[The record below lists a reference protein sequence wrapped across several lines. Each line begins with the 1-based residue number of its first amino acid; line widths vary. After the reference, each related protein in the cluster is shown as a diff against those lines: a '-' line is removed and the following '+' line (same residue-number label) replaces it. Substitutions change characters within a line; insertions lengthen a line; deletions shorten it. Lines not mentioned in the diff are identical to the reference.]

1 MTTILIAVASFFGF
15 IVAYHSYGR
24 WLARKIFSLNPVT
37 PTPSHTLADGK
48 DYVATKPAVLFGHHF
63 SSIAGT
69 GPIVGPAI
77 AVLWGWLPALLWVV
91 FGSIFV
97 GAVHDFG
104 TLVVSI
110 RHRGQS
116 IGDVSGKMVSKRCR
130 LLFLSIL
137 FFTLTLVVAV
147 FGLVIA
153 TLFSIY
159 PESVFSVWFA
169 MPLAVVIGLLI
180 YKTKLPLA
188 IPSIIALFLLYFT
201 VYLGV
206 YHLPLSLPF
215 PLFPGE
221 GASLMESLHSSVGF
235 WTVFILLY
243 CFIASVL
250 PVWLLLQP
258 RDYISALQL
267 YVALGA
273 LMAGLF
279 VAAPPIVT
287 KVVGSAG
294 AGAPPIM
301 PFLFITIACGAVSG
315 FHSVVSSGTSSKQ
328 IDRESDAHFIGYG
341 SMLVEAMLAI
351 LVIFSCVAGIGML
364 VKVDGETLTGSA
376 AFLHYYGVGWDK
388 MSLAQTIAVFV
399 QGAGNLIAS
408 LGIPRELACGVVAV
422 MIAGF
427 AMTSIDTSTRLN
439 RYVIQEIGS
448 AVNVKALGN
457 KYVATLVAVGTAA
470 VLAFMPGPQGPGSGG
485 LLLWPLFGAT
495 NQLLAGLALMV
506 VIFYLRWVKKPVFF
520 AVLPLILMLVMPA
533 WAIVLQLADFWAKQ
547 NYLLVGFS
555 IAILLLQ
562 IWMLIEAVIAW
573 RTVPQRAAAEA
584 QSMDAAAS
592 SADRVSA

>member
-1 MTTILIAVASFFGF
+1 MTTIIIALASFFGF
-15 IVAYHSYGR
+15 IVAYHTYGR
-24 WLARKIFSLNPVT
+24 WLARKIFSLNPAD

-77 AVLWGWLPALLWVV
+77 AVLWGWVPALLWVV

-104 TLVVSI
+104 SLVVSM

-116 IGDVSGKMVSKRCR
+116 IGDVSGKMISTRCR

-137 FFTLTLVVAV
+137 YFTLTLVVAV

-159 PESVFSVWFA
+159 PESVLSVWIA
-169 MPLAVVIGLLI
+169 MPLAVCVGLMI
-180 YKTKLPLA
+180 YKTKLPLFF
-188 IPSIIALFLLYFT
+188 PSIIALSILYITIYF
-201 VYLGV
+201 GV
-206 YHLPLSLPF
+206 YYLPLKLDF
-215 PLFPGE
+215 PLFPGP
-221 GASLMESLHSSVGF
+221 GASFLDSLHSSVGF
-235 WTVFILLY
+235 WTVLLLVY
-243 CFIASVL
+243 CFLASVL

-258 RDYISALQL
+258 RDYISSLQL
-267 YVALGA
+267 YVALVA
-273 LMAGLF
+273 LMGGLF
-279 VAAPPIVT
+279 VAAPAIVAPA
-287 KVVGSAG
+287 VAG
-294 AGAPPIM
+294 AETGAPPLM

-315 FHSVVSSGTSSKQ
+315 FHAVVSSGTSSKQ
-328 IDRESDAHFIGYG
+328 INRESDAHFIGYG
-341 SMLVEAMLAI
+341 SMLVEAVLAI
-351 LVIFSCVAGIGML
+351 LVIFSCVAGVGML
-364 VKVDGETLTGSA
+364 VKVNGGSLTGQE
-376 AFLHYYGVGWDK
+376 AFMHYYGVGFDK
-388 MSLAQTIAVFV
+388 MSLAHTIAVFV
-399 QGAGNLIAS
+399 EGAGNLIAS

-427 AMTSIDTSTRLN
+427 AMTTIDTSTRLH
-439 RYVIQEIGS
+439 RYVIQEIGG
-448 AVNVKALGN
+448 AVKLNALRN
-457 KYVATLVAVGTAA
+457 KYVATLVAVGSAA

-506 VIFYLRWVKKPVFF
+506 VIFYLRWTKKPVFF
-520 AVLPLILMLVMPA
+520 AVLPLVLMLVMPA
-533 WAIVLQLADFWAKQ
+533 WAIVLQLLGFLEKQ

-562 IWMLIEAVIAW
+562 AWMVIEAITAW
-573 RTVPQRAAAEA
+573 RSVPERSAADTVKVAAANLDGGRA
-584 QSMDAAAS
+584 C
-592 SADRVSA
+592 

>member
-1 MTTILIAVASFFGF
+1 MTTIIIALASFFGF
-15 IVAYHSYGR
+15 IVAYHTYGR
-24 WLARKIFSLNPVT
+24 WLARKIFSLNPAD

-77 AVLWGWLPALLWVV
+77 AVLWGWVPALLWVV

-104 TLVVSI
+104 SLVVSM

-116 IGDVSGKMVSKRCR
+116 IGDVSGKMISTRCR

-137 FFTLTLVVAV
+137 YFTLTLVVAV

-159 PESVFSVWFA
+159 PESVLSVWIA
-169 MPLAVVIGLLI
+169 MPLAVCVGLMI
-180 YKTKLPLA
+180 YKTKLPLFF
-188 IPSIIALFLLYFT
+188 PSIIALSILYITIYF
-201 VYLGV
+201 GV
-206 YHLPLSLPF
+206 YYLPLKLDF
-215 PLFPGE
+215 PLFPGP
-221 GASLMESLHSSVGF
+221 GASFYDSLHSSVGF
-235 WTVFILLY
+235 WTVLLLVY

-258 RDYISALQL
+258 RDYISSLQL
-267 YVALGA
+267 YVALVA
-273 LMAGLF
+273 LMGGLF
-279 VAAPPIVT
+279 VAAPPIVAPAI
-287 KVVGSAG
+287 AG
-294 AGAPPIM
+294 AGTGAPPLM

-315 FHSVVSSGTSSKQ
+315 FHAVVSSGTSSKQ
-328 IDRESDAHFIGYG
+328 INRESDAHFIGYG
-341 SMLVEAMLAI
+341 SMLVEAVLAI
-351 LVIFSCVAGIGML
+351 LVIFSCVAGVGML
-364 VKVDGETLTGSA
+364 VKVNGGSLTGQE
-376 AFLHYYGVGWDK
+376 AFMHYYGVGFDK
-388 MSLAQTIAVFV
+388 MSLAHTIAVFV
-399 QGAGNLIAS
+399 EGAGNLIAS

-427 AMTSIDTSTRLN
+427 AMTTIDTSTRLH
-439 RYVIQEIGS
+439 RYVIQEIGG
-448 AVNVKALGN
+448 AVKLNALRN
-457 KYVATLVAVGTAA
+457 KYVATLVAVGSAA

-506 VIFYLRWVKKPVFF
+506 VIFYLRWTKKPVFF
-520 AVLPLILMLVMPA
+520 AVLPLVLMLVMPA
-533 WAIVLQLADFWAKQ
+533 WAIVLQLLGFLEKQ

-562 IWMLIEAVIAW
+562 AWMVIEAITAW
-573 RTVPQRAAAEA
+573 RSVPERSAADTVKVAAANLDGGRA
-584 QSMDAAAS
+584 C
-592 SADRVSA
+592 

>member
-1 MTTILIAVASFFGF
+1 MTTIIIALASFFGF
-15 IVAYHSYGR
+15 IVAYHTYGR
-24 WLARKIFSLNPVT
+24 WLARKIFSLNPAD

-77 AVLWGWLPALLWVV
+77 AVLWGWVPALLWVV

-104 TLVVSI
+104 ALVVSM

-116 IGDVSGKMVSKRCR
+116 IGDVSGKMISTRCR

-137 FFTLTLVVAV
+137 YFTLTLVVAV

-159 PESVFSVWFA
+159 PESVLSVWIA
-169 MPLAVVIGLLI
+169 MPLAVCVGLMI
-180 YKTKLPLA
+180 YKTKLPLFF
-188 IPSIIALFLLYFT
+188 PSIIALSILYITIYF
-201 VYLGV
+201 GV
-206 YHLPLSLPF
+206 YYLPLKLDF
-215 PLFPGE
+215 PLFPGP
-221 GASLMESLHSSVGF
+221 GASFYDSLHSSVGF
-235 WTVFILLY
+235 WTVLLLVY

-258 RDYISALQL
+258 RDYISSLQL
-267 YVALGA
+267 YVALVA
-273 LMAGLF
+273 LMGGLF
-279 VAAPPIVT
+279 VAAPPIVAPAI
-287 KVVGSAG
+287 AG
-294 AGAPPIM
+294 AGTGAPPLM

-315 FHSVVSSGTSSKQ
+315 FHAVVSSGTSSKQ
-328 IDRESDAHFIGYG
+328 INRESDAHFIGYG
-341 SMLVEAMLAI
+341 SMLVEAVLAI

-364 VKVDGETLTGSA
+364 VKADGGALTGAS

-388 MSLAQTIAVFV
+388 MSLAHTIAVFV
-399 QGAGNLIAS
+399 EGAGNLIAS
-408 LGIPRELACGVVAV
+408 LGIPRDLACGVVAV

-427 AMTSIDTSTRLN
+427 AMTTIDTSTRLH

-448 AVNVKALGN
+448 AVKVNALRN
-457 KYVATLVAVGTAA
+457 KYIATLVAVGSAA

-506 VIFYLRWVKKPVFF
+506 VIFYLRWIKKSVFF
-520 AVLPLILMLVMPA
+520 AVIPLVLMLVMPA
-533 WAIVLQLADFWAKQ
+533 WAIVLQLLDFLEKQ

-562 IWMLIEAVIAW
+562 VWMVIEAIAAW
-573 RTVPQRAAAEA
+573 RSVPERSAAA
-584 QSMDAAAS
+584 AAKPDGETACQ
-592 SADRVSA
+592 A